1 MRLIL
6 PYPYNTVLSYLIK
19 VQLDG
24 IGAAISNLQYFH
36 ASISKAY
43 LHYEVPCVLILFDS
57 TFMLIVVFLCFVQVG

>member
-1 MRLIL
+1 MQ
-6 PYPYNTVLSYLIK
+6 

-43 LHYEVPCVLILFDS
+43 VHCEVLLWYKSYLFVYDEKG
-57 TFMLIVVFLCFVQVG
+57 FDC